1 MIECNHNGGRP
12 EASYVS
18 QVQAAIRAN
27 GAQGMTPQQ
36 IRDALPNL
44 TRAQAKNAME
54 RLVDLGR
61 VYRIGGYR
69 ELLMFEHTVSQDAA
83 KERHAQFM
91 AEQDQRRRQLAV
103 EASRRKRKK
112 QLDSGM
118 KPQKAPKQCTGLPS
132 LRDRRARW
140 PKALEFV
147 KANPGCTYEQLAQGV
162 GGSVL
167 AAKCLVGTLE
177 QFGLAFR
184 RAGGRFAFIY
194 PGDMAPEQKAALLAP
209 VVKEHKAERAPKKAR
224 QSIQRK
230 TQAINVLADKYRG
243 TAAPKERVAVV
254 VTGLDTTPVQRIEAP
269 KPRFHVDK
277 TELNGLSKLPL
288 GVYAEPASRW
298 AAVATDRRAA

>member
-1 MIECNHNGGRP
+1 MIECNPNGGRP

-54 RLVDLGR
+54 RLVDMGR
-61 VYRIGGYR
+61 VFRIGGYR
-69 ELLMFEHTVSQDAA
+69 ELLMFEYTVCQEAA
-83 KERHAQFM
+83 KERHDQYM
-91 AEQDQRRRQLAV
+91 AELDQRRRTLLV

-112 QLDSGM
+112 QLDAGM
-118 KPQKAPKQCTGLPS
+118 KPQQAPKKATGLPS

-140 PKALEFV
+140 PKVLEFV
-147 KANPGCTYEQLAQGV
+147 KANPGCTYDQIAQAL
-162 GGSVL
+162 GGTRT
-167 AAKCLVGTLE
+167 AAKECVGTLE
-177 QFGLAFR
+177 QFGLAFT
-184 RAGGRFAFIY
+184 RANGRFANVY
-194 PGDMAPEQKAALLAP
+194 AGDMEPEQKAALLAP
-209 VVKEHKAERAPKKAR
+209 VVKEPKPERPKKAR
-224 QSIQRK
+224 TAIQRK
-230 TQAINVLADKYRG
+230 TQAINKLADKYRG